1 MLKRLHQ
8 FEDAVLAS
16 LALLLVGLAGLQ
28 IAARWHVIAQFLPD
42 GGIPW
47 ADSVLKSTVLW
58 LAMLG
63 ALTAARDDKH
73 LGMDALVHVL
83 SPNTKRVVRT
93 LAFLFAAAV
102 SGYVAYYGYQFVLLE
117 RESPSDSN
125 SVIPGWLVA
134 AIFPIAFFGMSLRFF
149 LHAVKAA
156 RGIANVSEPIIPAP
170 SISES
175 SIPESSVV
183 VPAEANR
190 R

>member
-8 FEDAVLAS
+8 IEDAVLAS

-83 SPNTKRVVRT
+83 SPKAKRVVRA
-93 LAFLFAAAV
+93 LAFVFAAAV
-102 SGYVAYYGYQFVLLE
+102 SGYVAYYGYEFVLLE
-117 RESPSDSN
+117 HESPSDSN
-125 SVIPGWLVA
+125 SVIPGWIVA
-134 AIFPIAFFGMSLRFF
+134 AIFPIAFLGMSLRFF
-149 LHAVKAA
+149 LHGYKAA
-156 RGIANVSEPIIPAP
+156 RGNSELSEPI
-170 SISES
+170 
-175 SIPESSVV
+175 VV
-183 VPAEANR
+183 ASTGKNGS
-190 R
+190 

>member
-83 SPNTKRVVRT
+83 TPNAKRAVRA
-93 LAFLFAAAV
+93 LAFVFAAGV
-102 SGYVAYYGYQFVLLE
+102 SGYVAYYGYEFVLLE
-117 RESPSDSN
+117 RDSPSDSN
-125 SVIPGWLVA
+125 SVIPGWIVA
-134 AIFPIAFFGMSLRFF
+134 AIFPIAFLGMSLRFF
-149 LHAVKAA
+149 LHAYKAA
-156 RGIANVSEPIIPAP
+156 QGSSQTSEPIMVTPVGIKDL
-170 SISES
+170 
-175 SIPESSVV
+175 
-183 VPAEANR
+183 
-190 R
+190 

>member
-8 FEDAVLAS
+8 FEDSVLAS

-28 IAARWHVIAQFLPD
+28 IAARWHLIAQFLPD

-83 SPNTKRVVRT
+83 SPNAV
-93 LAFLFAAAV
+93 AFVFAAAV
-102 SGYVAYYGYQFVLLE
+102 SGYVAFYGYEFVLLE

-125 SVIPGWLVA
+125 SVIPGWIVA
-134 AIFPIAFFGMSLRFF
+134 AIFPIAFLGMALRFF
-149 LHAVKAA
+149 VHGYNAA
-156 RGIANVSEPIIPAP
+156 RRNPEVTEPMGVAPAGIN
-170 SISES
+170 ES
-175 SIPESSVV
+175 
-183 VPAEANR
+183 
-190 R
+190 

>member
-8 FEDAVLAS
+8 FEDVILAS

-83 SPNTKRVVRT
+83 SPNAKRVVRT
-93 LAFLFAAAV
+93 LAFLFAAAI
-102 SGYVAYYGYQFVLLE
+102 SAYVAYYGYEFVLLE

-125 SVIPGWLVA
+125 SVIPGWIVA
-134 AIFPIAFFGMSLRFF
+134 AIFPIAFLGMSLRFF
-149 LHAVKAA
+149 LHAYKAA
-156 RGIANVSEPIIPAP
+156 WRNPDVSEPIVVTPVG
-170 SISES
+170 ISS
-175 SIPESSVV
+175 L
-183 VPAEANR
+183 
-190 R
+190 

>member
-8 FEDAVLAS
+8 FEDAVLAT

-83 SPNTKRVVRT
+83 SPNAKRVVRT
-93 LAFLFAAAV
+93 LAFLFAASISA
-102 SGYVAYYGYQFVLLE
+102 YVAYYGYEFVLLE

-125 SVIPGWLVA
+125 SVIPGWIVA
-134 AIFPIAFFGMSLRFF
+134 GIFPIAFLGMSLRFF
-149 LHAVKAA
+149 LHAYKAA
-156 RGIANVSEPIIPAP
+156 WRNPDVSEPIVVTPAGIT
-170 SISES
+170 SL
-175 SIPESSVV
+175 
-183 VPAEANR
+183 
-190 R
+190 

>member
-117 RESPSDSN
+117 RESPSDAN

-134 AIFPIAFFGMSLRFF
+134 AIFPIAFFGMALRFF
-149 LHAVKAA
+149 LHGVKAA
-156 RGIANVSEPIIPAP
+156 RGIASISEASVSEPSVSKP
-170 SISES
+170 
-175 SIPESSVV
+175 SVV
-183 VPAEANR
+183 VPAEANPL
-190 R
+190 

>member
-28 IAARWHVIAQFLPD
+28 IAARWHLIAQFLPD

-83 SPNTKRVVRT
+83 SPNAKRIVRAV
-93 LAFLFAAAV
+93 AFVFAAAV
-102 SGYVAYYGYQFVLLE
+102 SGYVAFYGYEFVLLE

-125 SVIPGWLVA
+125 SVIPGWIVA
-134 AIFPIAFFGMSLRFF
+134 AIFPIAFLGMALRFF
-149 LHAVKAA
+149 VHGYNAA
-156 RGIANVSEPIIPAP
+156 RRNPEVSEPIAVTPAG
-170 SISES
+170 INES
-175 SIPESSVV
+175 
-183 VPAEANR
+183 
-190 R
+190 